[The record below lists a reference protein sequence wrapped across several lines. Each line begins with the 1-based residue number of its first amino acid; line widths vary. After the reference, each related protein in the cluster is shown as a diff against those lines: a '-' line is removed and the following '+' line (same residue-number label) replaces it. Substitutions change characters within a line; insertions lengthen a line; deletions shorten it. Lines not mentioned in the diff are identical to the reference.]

1 VPVARVVPEGT
12 VVVDAS
18 FLIDVIRS
26 QPDAQRFVA
35 VLGRSVVTSVNFGEA
50 LYKLG
55 QSSTTKPAAIE
66 RALTGT
72 GLTIAD
78 VDVRVAR
85 RFLGLKDVDR
95 MNTVTQERAG
105 LGPAK
110 TLSLGDLVCL
120 GYALEHDL
128 PVLTADRHWATLVKQ
143 GCAVPVFDYRDPS
156 TRL

>member
-1 VPVARVVPEGT
+1 MAVARVVPEGA

-26 QPDAQRFVA
+26 QSDAQKFVA

-66 RALTGT
+66 RALAGT

-85 RFLGLKDVDR
+85 RFLGLKDIDR
-95 MNTVTQERAG
+95 KSAVAQERAG

-128 PVLTADRHWATLVKQ
+128 PVLTADRHWTTLVKQ
-143 GCAVPVFDYRDPS
+143 GLTVPVFDYRDPS

>member
-1 VPVARVVPEGT
+1 MPVVKVVPNGT

-18 FLIDVIRS
+18 FLIDLIRS
-26 QPDAQRFVA
+26 QPDAQRYLT

-55 QSSTTKPAAIE
+55 QSSTTKPATIE
-66 RALTGT
+66 KALTGN
-72 GLTIAD
+72 GLTVAD

-85 RFLGLKDVDR
+85 KFLDLKEIDKKS
-95 MNTVTQERAG
+95 TVAQERAG

-120 GYALEHDL
+120 GYSLEHDL
-128 PVLTADRHWATLVKQ
+128 PVLTADRHWTTLGKQ
-143 GCAVPVFDYRDPS
+143 GLLVPVFDYRDPN
-156 TRL
+156 TTL

>member
-1 VPVARVVPEGT
+1 

-18 FLIDVIRS
+18 FLIDLIRS
-26 QPDAQRFVA
+26 QPDAQKYVA

-55 QSSTTKPAAIE
+55 QSSTTKPVAIE
-66 RALTGT
+66 RAFTGT
-72 GLTIAD
+72 GLTIAN

-85 RFLGLKDVDR
+85 RFLGLKEIDKKS
-95 MNTVTQERAG
+95 TVAQERAG
-105 LGPAK
+105 LGPAR

-128 PVLTADRHWATLVKQ
+128 PVLTADRHWTTLVTQ
-143 GCAVPVFDYRDPS
+143 GLAVPVFDYRDPS